1 MIGWF
6 KEVNGYRLCNIYSM
20 ESSCDMVIDK
30 FEIASMQDLV
40 RKYNCSKRFVRR
52 LFQTLGFSKFRV
64 ISRSDLFWM
73 SSGSEEI
80 PESDFFINK
89 SDVELLGLELAYEE
103 DLLPSLNYL
112 IKRGLETGTI
122 WALIEVIPSF
132 VCDNHF
138 WVIIYYDHAL
148 PIIVYPE
155 EQQYNEVK
163 KVIEGGEL

>member
-103 DLLPSLNYL
+103 DTAQLELLNQEGFGDGHDLGIDRGYPKLCVRQSFLGHYL
-112 IKRGLETGTI
+112 L
-122 WALIEVIPSF
+122 
-132 VCDNHF
+132 
-138 WVIIYYDHAL
+138 
-148 PIIVYPE
+148 
-155 EQQYNEVK
+155 
-163 KVIEGGEL
+163 